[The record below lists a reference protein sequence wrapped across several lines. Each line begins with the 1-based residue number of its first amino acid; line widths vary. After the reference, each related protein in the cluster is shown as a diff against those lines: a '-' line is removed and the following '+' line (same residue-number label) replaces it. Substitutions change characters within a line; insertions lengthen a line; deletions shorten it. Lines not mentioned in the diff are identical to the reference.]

1 MLRIGIDVGGTFTDV
16 TALDTAD
23 GRFHIHK
30 LPSTTDDQSVAVA
43 EGVRAILRRTGA
55 APGDVGY
62 LGHGTTVATNT
73 VLESDGARTALVT
86 TAGLRDVLE
95 IGRQQRPD
103 LYDLDADK
111 APGLV
116 PRSLVH
122 TVAERMTAQG
132 TALVPLSEEDADAVV
147 DRIRAA
153 DPEAVAVCFLH
164 SYRDDAH
171 EREVVE
177 RLRAALPEAY
187 VCASAD
193 VAPVFREYERF
204 STAVVNAY
212 VGPRINRYMSRL
224 AERIEATGVP
234 VRPKVIGSSGGMMS
248 LESVARHPVS
258 TLLSGP
264 SAGVVAASHVAG
276 QAGFGNLITFD
287 MGGTSTDVCLVRDG
301 QALVS
306 TQRRINGRPVR
317 TPSLDIHTV
326 GAGGGSIARVDP
338 GGALEVGPAS
348 AGSQPGPAAYGRGGD
363 QPTVTDANVLRGRL
377 NPRYILGG
385 ALAVDHEAAGRA
397 VDGVAKAMAA
407 DRGVAARGIGRIAS
421 VNMAGAVRKVSVEA
435 GEDPRGYVL
444 VAFGGA
450 GPLHAVE
457 VAREVGMSTV
467 VVPPNPGTL
476 CALGLLVTDI
486 RAEFARAVLE
496 EADEHNPEKLDET
509 LREAHDSA
517 RGWLAAEAPPG
528 ARTRITG
535 EARLRYA
542 RQNFELSVPL
552 PQRVID
558 TAHFGSGA
566 VAEMVASF
574 HEQHTKSYGYA
585 HADARVQIVEIQLT
599 AAAVVDKPDLPSV
612 EAGSDP
618 DEALVGR
625 REVDFDETGPLDTPV
640 YERAGLRA
648 GTALPGPAIVEQ
660 LDTTTVITPDA
671 TALVDAYGNLIIE
684 VEQR

>member
-43 EGVRAILRRTGA
+43 EGVRTILRRTGA

-111 APGLV
+111 APALV
-116 PRSLVH
+116 PRALVH
-122 TVAERMTAQG
+122 TVTERMTAKG
-132 TALVPLSEEDADAVV
+132 APLVPLSGQDADAVV

-153 DPEAVAVCFLH
+153 NPEAVAVCFLH
-164 SYRDDAH
+164 SYRNDGH
-171 EREVVE
+171 EREVAA
-177 RLRAALPEAY
+177 RLRAALPDAY

-193 VAPVFREYERF
+193 IAPVFREFERF

-212 VGPRINRYMSRL
+212 VGPRIDRYMSRL
-224 AERIEATGVP
+224 AERIRATGVP
-234 VRPKVIGSSGGMMS
+234 VQPKVIGSSGGMMS
-248 LESVARHPVS
+248 LESVARYPVT

-276 QAGFGNLITFD
+276 QAGFADLITFD

-377 NPRYILGG
+377 NPEYILGG
-385 ALAVDHEAAGRA
+385 ALAVDYEAAGRA
-397 VDGVAKAMAA
+397 VDGVAEAMAA
-407 DRGVAARGIGRIAS
+407 DRTVAARGIGRIAA

-457 VAREVGMSTV
+457 VARQVGMSTV

-486 RAEFARAVLE
+486 RAEFAQAVLQ
-496 EADEHNPEKLDET
+496 EADEHNPEKLDEM

-517 RGWLAAEAPPG
+517 REWLAAEAPPE
-528 ARTRITG
+528 AETRITG
-535 EARLRYA
+535 EARMRYA

-552 PQRVID
+552 PQRAID
-558 TAHFGSGA
+558 TAAFGSGA

-574 HEQHTKSYGYA
+574 HAQHTKSYGYA
-585 HADARVQIVEIQLT
+585 HADAPVQIVEIQLT
-599 AAAVVDKPDLPSV
+599 AAAVIDKPDLPSI
-612 EAGSDP
+612 EEGTDP
-618 DEALVGR
+618 GGALVGR
-625 REVDFDETGPLDTPV
+625 RQVDFDETGPLDTPV
-640 YERAGLRA
+640 YERAKLCA
-648 GTALPGPAIVEQ
+648 GTELPGPAIVEQ

-671 TALVDAYGNLIIE
+671 TALVDAHGNLIIE

>member
-30 LPSTTDDQSVAVA
+30 LPSTTEDQSVAVA

-147 DRIRAA
+147 DRLRTA

-193 VAPVFREYERF
+193 VAPVFREFERF

-224 AERIEATGVP
+224 AERIKATGVP

-248 LESVARHPVS
+248 LESVARYPVS

-377 NPRYILGG
+377 NPQYFLGG

-397 VDGVAKAMAA
+397 VDRVAEAMAA
-407 DRGVAARGIGRIAS
+407 GREMAARGIGRIAS

-486 RAEFARAVLE
+486 RAEFARAVLAQ
-496 EADEHNPEKLDET
+496 ADERNAEKLDEV

-528 ARTRITG
+528 AETRVTG
-535 EARLRYA
+535 EARMRYA

-552 PQRVID
+552 PERVID
-558 TAHFGSGA
+558 TARFGSGA

-648 GTALPGPAIVEQ
+648 GTELPGPAIVEQ